1 MYEASEVI
9 AIGEA
14 HELILGVKAFLLN
27 YTDQEGETNRSER
40 VDDIDEVDE

>member
-14 HELILGVKAFLLN
+14 HDLILGIKPLATLF
-27 YTDQEGETNRSER
+27 DSEGLANRDER
-40 VDDIDEVDE
+40 VDDIDETEE

>member
-14 HELILGVKAFLLN
+14 HELILGVKPFLQS
-27 YTDQEGETNRSER
+27 YTDTQGATNRAEKI
-40 VDDIDEVDE
+40 DDIDETDE